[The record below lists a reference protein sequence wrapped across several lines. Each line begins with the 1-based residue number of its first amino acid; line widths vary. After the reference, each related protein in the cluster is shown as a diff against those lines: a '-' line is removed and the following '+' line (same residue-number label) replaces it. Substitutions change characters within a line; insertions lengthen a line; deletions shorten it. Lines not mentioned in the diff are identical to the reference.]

1 MYYVPG
7 IGLGSEAAAIN
18 RDSYPPGA
26 DSTVWGDSNRSQ
38 RSTALEG
45 DRAVR
50 ERTLHTDAEGAE
62 HIRCCG
68 HLIFRKDAA
77 GRRAEDSWC
86 AQREEAGLG
95 AVVESLQG

>member
-7 IGLGSEAAAIN
+7 IGLGSEATAIN
-18 RDSYPPGA
+18 RDSYPPRA
-26 DSTVWGDSNRSQ
+26 DSAVWGDSDRSKG
-38 RSTALEG
+38 STALEG
-45 DRAVR
+45 DRAVKK
-50 ERTLHTDAEGAE
+50 RTLHTDTEGAV

-68 HLIFRKDAA
+68 HLIFLNDAA